1 MKMIVK
7 HSYVSMGRF
16 LNLLIL
22 TSIIYFIILF
32 NCYDNK
38 TRINMYNIS
47 ELRVEFFYHFWL
59 ILAQCALGWPWI
71 STLCLSESCFDAVR
85 KHYSAAREKTLTWG
99 VVKCITL
106 SGQGGTSGQYWSAS
120 SSKALMDYVSEG
132 QTVDWR
138 AVQSPPSTSSMAEPS
153 HS

>member
-1 MKMIVK
+1 MSARFGLNVVLVIFFYYFEDFLWITENHVKIIVK

-16 LNLLIL
+16 PNLLIL

-71 STLCLSESCFDAVR
+71 SALCLSESCFDAVK
-85 KHYSAAREKTLTWG
+85 KHYSAAREKTLTGG

-120 SSKALMDYVSEG
+120 S
-132 QTVDWR
+132 
-138 AVQSPPSTSSMAEPS
+138 
-153 HS
+153 